1 MAAHTY
7 NQVAGRRLNRI
18 EALSDG
24 VFAIAMTLLVLE
36 LKVPVSEAIR
46 TENDLWH
53 AFLHLKTELLTY
65 FLSFM
70 TLRIFWVGQSVQ
82 LQHIEKSDRN
92 VVWINIFFLMIIS
105 LLPFT
110 TSFLS
115 NHIEFKLAIALYWLN
130 IFLLGLVIYIN
141 WSYVMRHHYVNPG
154 DIPISDLDKAV
165 KTRVIIAQTLYA
177 IGALLCFINNYVSI
191 FFIIAVQLNYAFA
204 VFGKRK

>member
-1 MAAHTY
+1 MPTHTY

-36 LKVPVSEAIR
+36 LKVPKGDAIK
-46 TENDLWH
+46 TESDLWH
-53 AFLHLKTELLTY
+53 AFIHMKEELLAY

-70 TLRIFWVGQSVQ
+70 TLGIFWVGQSVQ

-92 VVWINIFFLMIIS
+92 LVWINIFFLMIVS
-105 LLPFT
+105 MLPFT
-110 TSFLS
+110 TAFLS
-115 NHIEFKLAIALYWLN
+115 THIGFKLAIGLYWLN
-130 IFLLGLVIYIN
+130 IFLLGMIVYIN
-141 WSYVMRHHYVNPG
+141 WNYAMRNKYVVSP
-154 DIPISDLDKAV
+154 DIPLEGLDKAV
-165 KTRVIIAQTLYA
+165 RRRVIVAQSLYA

-204 VFGKRK
+204 FFGKRK